1 MPSITKTAHFTCSAF
16 VTALSVGVM
25 GFSMST
31 EWAQTSMEC
40 ASGGSGFFNGT
51 AVITLELFAGNLNRS
66 FCPLFGSIDSFK
78 EIGATP
84 VALHAIVLCLLA
96 LCLLFSAG
104 SILLGLYN
112 SVSNPYETYMGP
124 MGVYVC
130 SSLSACLS
138 VVVLVVFLV
147 NVSVT
152 DLAED
157 LVETFSG
164 SIAVDLKNKTS
175 KMRLGYYLIIPYT
188 VLSIAALALIY
199 MYDHAAYKHRQEQQR
214 PTEDAPKEIMMY

>member
-51 AVITLELFAGNLNRS
+51 AVITLELFKS
-66 FCPLFGSIDSFK
+66 EPP
-78 EIGATP
+78 P